1 MDSNNYFSV
10 NSQLKIP
17 LSPVGEYICNVPLCL
32 YDNENCESVATQ
44 AKKGRQLK
52 ILNPPNI
59 GKSAIEICLC
69 EDQYIAWLPLANI
82 SFLKP
87 AQKAYQNIRI
97 YRKEIE
103 RKIPNIINFTLEAM
117 KVPNFYLW
125 GGTVPPNYDCSGL
138 IQDSFANLGIWLP
151 RDSYQQ
157 ERFVTK
163 INQDQ
168 LQKGDLIFFGK
179 EKVTH
184 VALYLGD
191 NSYIHSSG
199 DDIGNNGIGIN
210 YLSPDLDQVSAN
222 YYQILWG
229 FGRVDQSF

>member
-17 LSPVGEYICNVPLCL
+17 LSPVEEYICKVPLCL
-32 YDNENCESVATQ
+32 YDNGNCESVATQ

-52 ILNPPNI
+52 ILNPSNI
-59 GKSAIEICLC
+59 SKYAIQVYLC
-69 EDQYIAWLPLANI
+69 EDQYIAWLPLDNI

-87 AQKAYQNIRI
+87 AEKSYQNVTV
-97 YRKEIE
+97 YRKEIKA
-103 RKIPNIINFTLEAM
+103 KIPDIINFTLEAM

-125 GGTVPPNYDCSGL
+125 GGTVAPNYDCSGL
-138 IQDSFANLGIWLP
+138 IQDSFATFGIWLP

-168 LQKGDLIFFGK
+168 LEKGDLIFFGDK
-179 EKVTH
+179 KVTH

-199 DDIGNNGIGIN
+199 QEIGNNSIGIN
-210 YLSPDLDQVSAN
+210 YLSPETDQVSAN